1 MLNKTEKSEARDDSV
16 FRVDREKDL
25 RLAGPTDLV
34 KLLPAPGCNPL
45 ILPKWVVET
54 MVYSIAHY
62 EMCHLSG
69 PSGGAKSS
77 LLEALARRPENFN
90 YICKN
95 MGYEPKPLWLFP
107 VEMAIFESPGELFQR
122 RSLKDGSTY
131 DEKSILVC
139 ALGEAAKLAD
149 RYYPLIWL
157 REIGR
162 VHSAMVQ
169 GGLLNL
175 MSKAEVTLPDGKL
188 LDASRIAWVADSNYQ
203 AESDSTHTLVTLDDA
218 LKRRF
223 SVHLTMDYLSAV
235 QEVHVLRH
243 LFSDQCQGGGGL
255 DDMIYKVVQ
264 LGQMLRRS
272 KTEGRLS
279 SVAPPTIYGYLAF
292 LRMAVAMP
300 QLSPVE
306 VAKSTLLGNAAN
318 EDRKQIT
325 AVLAQVFGMRR
336 HEEEDPVIG
345 GDLF

>member
-1 MLNKTEKSEARDDSV
+1 
-16 FRVDREKDL
+16 
-25 RLAGPTDLV
+25 
-34 KLLPAPGCNPL
+34 
-45 ILPKWVVET
+45 
-54 MVYSIAHY
+54 
-62 EMCHLSG
+62 
-69 PSGGAKSS
+69 
-77 LLEALARRPENFN
+77 
-90 YICKN
+90 
-95 MGYEPKPLWLFP
+95 
-107 VEMAIFESPGELFQR
+107 
-122 RSLKDGSTY
+122 
-131 DEKSILVC
+131 
-139 ALGEAAKLAD
+139 
-149 RYYPLIWL
+149 
-157 REIGR
+157 
-162 VHSAMVQ
+162 
-169 GGLLNL
+169 
-175 MSKAEVTLPDGKL
+175 
-188 LDASRIAWVADSNYQ
+188 
-203 AESDSTHTLVTLDDA
+203 
-218 LKRRF
+218 
-223 SVHLTMDYLSAV
+223 MDYLSAV